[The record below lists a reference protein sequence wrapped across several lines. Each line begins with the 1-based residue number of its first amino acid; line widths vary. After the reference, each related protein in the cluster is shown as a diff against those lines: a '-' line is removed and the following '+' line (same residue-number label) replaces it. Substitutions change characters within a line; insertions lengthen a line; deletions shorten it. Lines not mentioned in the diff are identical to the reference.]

1 MQSPEWGT
9 KKDIGLRLAL
19 VLISTNHAVV
29 KRRSVYWP
37 EYFVKK
43 YKLLDLS
50 TRARESL
57 VPWITE
63 RDFVAVL
70 YPEM

>member
-1 MQSPEWGT
+1 MLWSRDNLYIDQN
-9 KKDIGLRLAL
+9 IL
-19 VLISTNHAVV
+19 STEV
-29 KRRSVYWP
+29 SV
-37 EYFVKK
+37 K